1 VKNKKAIKINK
12 KKTHNKDVLFEK
24 SFQSSQQLTV
34 WLLVRIARN
43 NRYGLKESKAIVK
56 HHREYFF

>member
-12 KKTHNKDVLFEK
+12 KPTIKMFYLKNHFNRLAVDSMAF
-24 SFQSSQQLTV
+24 
-34 WLLVRIARN
+34 VRIARN
-43 NRYGLKESKAIVK
+43 NRYGLKESYKKAIVK